1 MNVTFLLT
9 WICLRDLN
17 KIDLIKFCIFICFSY
32 LYVCRVDC
40 VILLLW
46 VISISILY
54 TPKANTK
61 ISFWQGSTCEQSI
74 QKLLSPLFTIL
85 GIAIVKKWSI
95 IKGNYQSKTKTKRK
109 GKGKTTRRKTKQNA
123 KAKQHK
129 GKPNPT

>member
-1 MNVTFLLT
+1 M
-9 WICLRDLN
+9 
-17 KIDLIKFCIFICFSY
+17 
-32 LYVCRVDC
+32 
-40 VILLLW
+40 
-46 VISISILY
+46 
-54 TPKANTK
+54 
-61 ISFWQGSTCEQSI
+61 STCEQSI